1 MSKRARAET
10 PDGESSSL
18 PFGSLERNST
28 LSMLENQED
37 EDEIDRRRD
46 EGQLTFGEKLR
57 AGKDAN
63 EDPSDEEA
71 KPELTE
77 QAGSFSG
84 ATLPAKLLITDPAL
98 SHSPY
103 GRRG

>member
-1 MSKRARAET
+1 V
-10 PDGESSSL
+10 
-18 PFGSLERNST
+18 
-28 LSMLENQED
+28 LENEED

-63 EDPSDEEA
+63 DNPSDEEA

-84 ATLPAKLLITDPAL
+84 ATLLAKLVITHPVL
-98 SHSPY
+98 SHSPH

>member
-1 MSKRARAET
+1 MSV
-10 PDGESSSL
+10 
-18 PFGSLERNST
+18 
-28 LSMLENQED
+28 LENEED
-37 EDEIDRRRD
+37 EDEVDRRRD

-63 EDPSDEEA
+63 DNPSDEEA

-84 ATLPAKLLITDPAL
+84 ATLLAELVITDPVL
-98 SHSPY
+98 SHSPH